1 MLPSGIT
8 PRTFDC
14 VTASCVL
21 QAACASD
28 EELNNAV
35 SNLSSLLNPGGT
47 IIIFSVF
54 EATYFKGN
62 TVKFPQLYLS
72 ETNLDLAFKQAGLK
86 QIYKRCIN
94 FQQNESDA
102 TCYGMY
108 VAKRN

>member
-1 MLPSGIT
+1 MLPPGFT
-8 PRTFDC
+8 PKTFDC

-47 IIIFSVF
+47 LIIFSVF
-54 EATYFKGN
+54 EATYFTGN
-62 TVKFPQLYLS
+62 KIWMPQLYLS
-72 ETNLDLAFKQAGLK
+72 DANLSLAFEQADLN
-86 QIYKRCIN
+86 QVYKRCIN
-94 FQQNESDA
+94 FQENESDA
-102 TCYGMY
+102 TCYGIY